1 MTGFS
6 GMDTWPETVESS
18 LKLNCPIVVTSY
30 TEVESPLD
38 FAQIQKFASC
48 RRGADDGAALQV
60 VQPPAVNPFASQRP
74 ERNFISDDVAPM
86 IFKNYYY
93 FVVK

>member
-6 GMDTWPETVESS
+6 GMDTWPETITTS
-18 LKLNCPIVVTSY
+18 LQLNCPIVVTSY
-30 TEVESPLD
+30 TEVESPMD
-38 FAQIQKFASC
+38 FAQIKKFASA
-48 RRGADDGAALQV
+48 RTQPLQV
-60 VQPPAVNPFASQRP
+60 IHPPSRNPFASQRP